1 MDPPTGA
8 TAMRCWENLQEDLVG
23 CVGDGVEDLKAIP
36 GPCFG
41 SNSND
46 GWVAYLSDC
55 WPWPWP
61 ASCVFSLFNPMTV
74 VDISLLLLGWESRLV
89 TKVFFA
95 PSPAKDDF
103 TAAAICWVNRLGYI
117 VAGDKEW
124 TILDP
129 LRLHARYQLTDVLFH
144 GKGELC
150 QTLHILLVLQ
160 DTNPNKTQRNVK
172 KRSPPAGKGQDPLRS
187 HGPKATGHEAYQRRR
202 REAKEP

>member
-1 MDPPTGA
+1 MDPPTGV
-8 TAMRCWENLQEDLVG
+8 TAMRYWENLQEDLVG
-23 CVGDGVEDLKAIP
+23 CVGDGVEDLKCYASARGAAGALGAQVAVPAPSHRPEQCRCCRLAPHARRSFGLRAIP

-41 SNSND
+41 SND

-61 ASCVFSLFNPMTV
+61 AFCVFSLFNPTTV
-74 VDISLLLLGWESRLV
+74 VDISLLLLGWKSRLV

-129 LRLHARYQLTDVLFH
+129 LRLHARYQLTYVLFH
-144 GKGELC
+144 GKG
-150 QTLHILLVLQ
+150 LLVSVVV
-160 DTNPNKTQRNVK
+160 NF
-172 KRSPPAGKGQDPLRS
+172 
-187 HGPKATGHEAYQRRR
+187 
-202 REAKEP
+202 